1 MADSAPTIL
10 ADSPPLPS
18 SYRALLEVP
27 TLGRILLATAIA
39 RIAQAMVG
47 VALVLFTLQEYGSP
61 QLAGLVTFAALF
73 PGLVVSPIC
82 GALLDRHGRTRL
94 ILLDYV
100 VELVALS
107 LLVVQIGRASCR
119 ARG

>member
-1 MADSAPTIL
+1 MADSAPTIV

-61 QLAGLVTFAALF
+61 
-73 PGLVVSPIC
+73 
-82 GALLDRHGRTRL
+82 
-94 ILLDYV
+94 
-100 VELVALS
+100 
-107 LLVVQIGRASCR
+107 
-119 ARG
+119 